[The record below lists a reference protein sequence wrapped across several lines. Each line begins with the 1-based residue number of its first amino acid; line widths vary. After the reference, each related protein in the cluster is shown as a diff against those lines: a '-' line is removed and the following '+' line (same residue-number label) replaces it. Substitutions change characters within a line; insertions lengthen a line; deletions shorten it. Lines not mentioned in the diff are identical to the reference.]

1 MPCRMCSAPT
11 SSIEF
16 DGIRTLNAS
25 CTYRRWPSLQISP
38 AVCRS
43 PEVKIVYKCWR
54 CVFVF
59 VLLWCNFSQQCWS
72 NCYHFLC
79 NLEVFPLPLWKA
91 CSAIPSGIVLPLTQ
105 YLVLY
110 SHFILHIWCRCWNLG
125 RLNLLV
131 VPMTGKLSSTQ
142 TRTRT
147 CTIYSSFFFSRLC
160 ALCLHTYHMYLY
172 CMFHVCWVHSYKDA
186 SMPTHLWFPLPTD
199 SSTYFDMAH
208 NNK

>member
-1 MPCRMCSAPT
+1 MVKISIEPVPCRMCSAPT

-79 NLEVFPLPLWKA
+79 SLEVFPLPLWKA

-131 VPMTGKLSSTQ
+131 VPMTGKLSSTLKFTDQ
-142 TRTRT
+142 DQD
-147 CTIYSSFFFSRLC
+147 
-160 ALCLHTYHMYLY
+160 MY
-172 CMFHVCWVHSYKDA
+172 
-186 SMPTHLWFPLPTD
+186 
-199 SSTYFDMAH
+199 
-208 NNK
+208 NI